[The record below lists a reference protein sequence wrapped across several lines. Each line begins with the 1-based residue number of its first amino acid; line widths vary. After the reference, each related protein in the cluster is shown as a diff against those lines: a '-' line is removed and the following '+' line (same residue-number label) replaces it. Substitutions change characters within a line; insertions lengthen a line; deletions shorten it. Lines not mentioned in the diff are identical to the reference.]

1 MSFDLISPNG
11 AFLEANQDIGH
22 LSEDQVGLALRM
34 TGFEQQVC
42 RCGEGS
48 GRLSDV
54 SYDEPPVA
62 SGSGLSF
69 RDREAPSPIPVPPP
83 VSQVQG
89 PDVPSPSSGSSS
101 SDKENSS
108 IGSYQS
114 APQAVSELVEIE
126 EADPEVD
133 DEEAQ
138 ALSDAMDAEVRS
150 RLFQRCK
157 SKQHPH
163 RFAPFPT
170 GWKADRACGQRR
182 RTFRG
187 PLLEV
192 ERERFIRTW
201 NLREGL
207 LGDADVES
215 DDSGSSSG
223 E

>member
-1 MSFDLISPNG
+1 
-11 AFLEANQDIGH
+11 
-22 LSEDQVGLALRM
+22 M
-34 TGFEQQVC
+34 TGFEEQVC

-69 RDREAPSPIPVPPP
+69 PGGGSPSPIPVPPP
-83 VSQVQG
+83 VPQVQDSG
-89 PDVPSPSSGSSS
+89 VPSPSPGSSS

-108 IGSYQS
+108 LGSFQS
-114 APQAVSELVEIE
+114 APQVVSELVEIE
-126 EADPEVD
+126 VADPDVD

-163 RFAPFPT
+163 
-170 GWKADRACGQRR
+170 
-182 RTFRG
+182 
-187 PLLEV
+187 
-192 ERERFIRTW
+192 
-201 NLREGL
+201 
-207 LGDADVES
+207 
-215 DDSGSSSG
+215 
-223 E
+223 

>member
-1 MSFDLISPNG
+1 M
-11 AFLEANQDIGH
+11 
-22 LSEDQVGLALRM
+22 SEDQIGLALRM
-34 TGFEQQVC
+34 TGFEEQVC

-54 SYDEPPVA
+54 SYEEPPVA

-69 RDREAPSPIPVPPP
+69 RGGRSPSPVPVPPP
-83 VSQVQG
+83 VAQVQG
-89 PDVPSPSSGSSS
+89 EIVALSPSGSGSSN
-101 SDKENSS
+101 KENDSPRS
-108 IGSYQS
+108 FQS
-114 APQAVSELVEIE
+114 APQDVSELVELV

-163 RFAPFPT
+163 RFAPFPK
-170 GWKADRACGQRR
+170 GWKADRARGQRR

-187 PLLEV
+187 ALLEV
-192 ERERFIRTW
+192 ERERVIRTR

-215 DDSGSSSG
+215 DYSGSSSG

>member
-1 MSFDLISPNG
+1 M
-11 AFLEANQDIGH
+11 LETNQDVGR
-22 LSEDQVGLALRM
+22 LSEDQISLALRM
-34 TGFEQQVC
+34 TGFEEQVC
-42 RCGEGS
+42 RCGQGS
-48 GRLSDV
+48 GVLSDI

-69 RDREAPSPIPVPPP
+69 RSGGSPSPVPVPPP
-83 VSQVQG
+83 ATQVQG
-89 PDVPSPSSGSSS
+89 PDVASPSSGSSS

-108 IGSYQS
+108 PRSFQS
-114 APQAVSELVEIE
+114 APQAVSELVEIA

-163 RFAPFPT
+163 RFAPFPK
-170 GWKADRACGQRR
+170 GWKADRARGQRR

-187 PLLEV
+187 ALLEV
-192 ERERFIRTW
+192 ERERFVRTR

>member
-1 MSFDLISPNG
+1 
-11 AFLEANQDIGH
+11 
-22 LSEDQVGLALRM
+22 M
-34 TGFEQQVC
+34 TGFEEQVC

-54 SYDEPPVA
+54 SYEEPPVA

-69 RDREAPSPIPVPPP
+69 HDGGSSSPLPVPPP
-83 VSQVQG
+83 VAQVQG
-89 PDVPSPSSGSSS
+89 EDVALPSSGSSS
-101 SDKENSS
+101 SDKENRSV
-108 IGSYQS
+108 GSFQS
-114 APQAVSELVEIE
+114 APQVVGERVRIV

-163 RFAPFPT
+163 RFAPFPK
-170 GWKADRACGQRR
+170 GWKADRARGQRR

-192 ERERFIRTW
+192 ERERFIRTR

>member
-1 MSFDLISPNG
+1 MHRDVG
-11 AFLEANQDIGH
+11 Q

-42 RCGEGS
+42 RCGESS
-48 GRLSDV
+48 GCLSDM

-62 SGSGLSF
+62 SGSSLSF
-69 RDREAPSPIPVPPP
+69 RDGGSSVPIPVPPP
-83 VSQVQG
+83 TSQVHD
-89 PDVPSPSSGSSS
+89 PDVPLPSSGSSS

-108 IGSYQS
+108 PGSFQS
-114 APQAVSELVEIE
+114 APQAVSELVEIV

-133 DEEAQ
+133 DEDALR
-138 ALSDAMDAEVRS
+138 LSDAMDAEVRS

-163 RFAPFPT
+163 RFAPFPK
-170 GWKADRACGQRR
+170 GWQADRARGQRR

-187 PLLEV
+187 ALLEV
-192 ERERFIRTW
+192 ERERFIRTR
-201 NLREGL
+201 NLREGF

>member
-1 MSFDLISPNG
+1 M
-11 AFLEANQDIGH
+11 
-22 LSEDQVGLALRM
+22 SEDQVGLALRM

-69 RDREAPSPIPVPPP
+69 PGGGSPRPLPVPPP
-83 VSQVQG
+83 VGPVQG
-89 PDVPSPSSGSSS
+89 PDVPSPSPESDS

-108 IGSYQS
+108 LGSFQS
-114 APQAVSELVEIE
+114 APQVVSDLVEIA
-126 EADPEVD
+126 EADPDVD

-150 RLFQRCK
+150 QLFQRCK

-163 RFAPFPT
+163 RFAPFPK
-170 GWKADRACGQRR
+170 GWQADRARGQRR

-187 PLLEV
+187 SLLEV
-192 ERERFIRTW
+192 ERERVIRTR

>member
-1 MSFDLISPNG
+1 MHKDVG
-11 AFLEANQDIGH
+11 Q
-22 LSEDQVGLALRM
+22 LSEDQIGLALRM
-34 TGFEQQVC
+34 TGFEQEVC

-48 GRLSDV
+48 GCLSDV
-54 SYDEPPVA
+54 SYEEPPVA

-69 RDREAPSPIPVPPP
+69 RSGGSPSPVPVPPP

-89 PDVPSPSSGSSS
+89 PDVALPSSGSSS

-108 IGSYQS
+108 PRSFQS
-114 APQAVSELVEIE
+114 APQAVSDLVEIV
-126 EADPEVD
+126 EADPDVD

-138 ALSDAMDAEVRS
+138 ALSDAMDAEVRG

-163 RFAPFPT
+163 RFAPFPK
-170 GWKADRACGQRR
+170 GWQADRARGQRR

-192 ERERFIRTW
+192 ERERFIRTR

-207 LGDADVES
+207 LCDADVES
-215 DDSGSSSG
+215 DDPGSSSG

>member
-1 MSFDLISPNG
+1 MG
-11 AFLEANQDIGH
+11 HLETNQDVGR

-34 TGFEQQVC
+34 TAFEEQVC
-42 RCGEGS
+42 RCGQGS
-48 GRLSDV
+48 GRLSDL

-69 RDREAPSPIPVPPP
+69 RDGGSPSPVPIPPP
-83 VSQVQG
+83 VAQVQG
-89 PDVPSPSSGSSS
+89 PDVSSPSSGSGS

-108 IGSYQS
+108 PGSFQS
-114 APQAVSELVEIE
+114 APQVVSELVEIV

-163 RFAPFPT
+163 RFAPFPK
-170 GWKADRACGQRR
+170 GWKADRARGQRR

-187 PLLEV
+187 ALLEV
-192 ERERFIRTW
+192 EREWVIRTR
-201 NLREGL
+201 NLQEGL

>member
-1 MSFDLISPNG
+1 
-11 AFLEANQDIGH
+11 
-22 LSEDQVGLALRM
+22 M
-34 TGFEQQVC
+34 TGFEEQVC
-42 RCGEGS
+42 RCAQGS

-69 RDREAPSPIPVPPP
+69 RSSRTPSPIPVPAP

-89 PDVPSPSSGSSS
+89 PEVPLPSSGSSS

-108 IGSYQS
+108 VGSYQS
-114 APQAVSELVEIE
+114 APQAVSELVEIV

-133 DEEAQ
+133 NEEAQ

-163 RFAPFPT
+163 RFAPFPK
-170 GWKADRACGQRR
+170 GWKADRARGQRR

-192 ERERFIRTW
+192 ERERFIRTR

>member
-1 MSFDLISPNG
+1 
-11 AFLEANQDIGH
+11 
-22 LSEDQVGLALRM
+22 M
-34 TGFEQQVC
+34 TGFEEQVC

-69 RDREAPSPIPVPPP
+69 HDGGSPSPVPVPPP
-83 VSQVQG
+83 ASQVQG
-89 PDVPSPSSGSSS
+89 PDVALPSPESGS

-108 IGSYQS
+108 VGSYQS
-114 APQAVSELVEIE
+114 APQVVSELVEIVD
-126 EADPEVD
+126 ADPEVD

-163 RFAPFPT
+163 RFAPFPK
-170 GWKADRACGQRR
+170 GWQADRARGERR
-182 RTFRG
+182 RTFRR

-192 ERERFIRTW
+192 EHERFIRTR

-207 LGDADVES
+207 LCDADVES

>member
-1 MSFDLISPNG
+1 MGHLGI
-11 AFLEANQDIGH
+11 NQDVGR

-34 TGFEQQVC
+34 SSFEEQVC
-42 RCGEGS
+42 RCGAGS

-54 SYDEPPVA
+54 SYEDPPVA
-62 SGSGLSF
+62 SGSGFSF
-69 RDREAPSPIPVPPP
+69 HDGGSPSPIPVPPP
-83 VSQVQG
+83 NAQVQRS
-89 PDVPSPSSGSSS
+89 DVALSSSGSSS

-108 IGSYQS
+108 VRSFQS
-114 APQAVSELVEIE
+114 APQAVSELVEIV
-126 EADPEVD
+126 EADPDVD

-163 RFAPFPT
+163 RFAPFPK
-170 GWKADRACGQRR
+170 GWQADRARGQRR
-182 RTFRG
+182 RTFRR

-192 ERERFIRTW
+192 EHERFIRTR

-215 DDSGSSSG
+215 DDSGSSFG

>member
-1 MSFDLISPNG
+1 M
-11 AFLEANQDIGH
+11 
-22 LSEDQVGLALRM
+22 SEDQVGLALRM
-34 TGFEQQVC
+34 TSFEQQVC

-54 SYDEPPVA
+54 SYEEPPVA

-69 RDREAPSPIPVPPP
+69 PGGGSPSPLPVPPP
-83 VSQVQG
+83 VAQVQG
-89 PDVPSPSSGSSS
+89 PDVPLPSSGSSS

-108 IGSYQS
+108 VGSFQS
-114 APQAVSELVEIE
+114 APQAVSELVEIV
-126 EADPEVD
+126 EADPDVD

-163 RFAPFPT
+163 RFAPFPK
-170 GWKADRACGQRR
+170 GWKADRARGQRR

-187 PLLEV
+187 ALLEV
-192 ERERFIRTW
+192 ERERFIRTR

-207 LGDADVES
+207 LCDADVES

>member
-1 MSFDLISPNG
+1 M
-11 AFLEANQDIGH
+11 
-22 LSEDQVGLALRM
+22 SEDQVGLALRM

-54 SYDEPPVA
+54 SYEEPPVA

-69 RDREAPSPIPVPPP
+69 RDGGSPSPIPVPPP
-83 VSQVQG
+83 AAQVQG
-89 PDVPSPSSGSSS
+89 EDVALPSSGSSS

-108 IGSYQS
+108 VGSFQS
-114 APQAVSELVEIE
+114 TPQVVSELVEIV

-150 RLFQRCK
+150 WLFQRCK

-163 RFAPFPT
+163 RFAPFPK
-170 GWKADRACGQRR
+170 GWKADRARGQQR

-187 PLLEV
+187 ALLEV
-192 ERERFIRTW
+192 ERERFIRTR

>member
-1 MSFDLISPNG
+1 M
-11 AFLEANQDIGH
+11 
-22 LSEDQVGLALRM
+22 SEDQIGLALRM
-34 TGFEQQVC
+34 TSFEQQVC

-69 RDREAPSPIPVPPP
+69 RGGRSPIPIP
-83 VSQVQG
+83 VLAPGSQVQG

-108 IGSYQS
+108 VGSYQS
-114 APQAVSELVEIE
+114 APQAVSELVEIVD
-126 EADPEVD
+126 ADPEVD

-163 RFAPFPT
+163 RFAPFPK
-170 GWKADRACGQRR
+170 GWQADRARGQRR

-187 PLLEV
+187 ALLEV
-192 ERERFIRTW
+192 ERERFIRTR

-207 LGDADVES
+207 LGDADVKS

>member
-1 MSFDLISPNG
+1 MHRDVD
-11 AFLEANQDIGH
+11 Q

-48 GRLSDV
+48 GRLSDM

-69 RDREAPSPIPVPPP
+69 RDGGSPVPIPVPPP
-83 VSQVQG
+83 TSQVHG
-89 PDVPSPSSGSSS
+89 PDVSLPSSGSSS

-108 IGSYQS
+108 PGSFQS
-114 APQAVSELVEIE
+114 APQAVSELVEIV

-163 RFAPFPT
+163 RFAPFPK
-170 GWKADRACGQRR
+170 GWQADRARGQR
-182 RTFRG
+182 
-187 PLLEV
+187 
-192 ERERFIRTW
+192 
-201 NLREGL
+201 
-207 LGDADVES
+207 
-215 DDSGSSSG
+215 
-223 E
+223 

>member
-1 MSFDLISPNG
+1 M
-11 AFLEANQDIGH
+11 
-22 LSEDQVGLALRM
+22 SEDQVGLALRM
-34 TGFEQQVC
+34 TGFEEQVC

-54 SYDEPPVA
+54 SYDEPPVV

-69 RDREAPSPIPVPPP
+69 RDDGTPSPVPVPPP
-83 VSQVQG
+83 VTSVQG
-89 PDVPSPSSGSSS
+89 PDVPSPSSGSGS

-108 IGSYQS
+108 PGSFQS
-114 APQAVSELVEIE
+114 APQAVSELVEIA
-126 EADPEVD
+126 EADPDVD
-133 DEEAQ
+133 DEDAQ

-163 RFAPFPT
+163 RFAPFPK
-170 GWKADRACGQRR
+170 GWQADRARGQRR

-187 PLLEV
+187 ALLEV
-192 ERERFIRTW
+192 ERERFIRTR

>member
-1 MSFDLISPNG
+1 MGHLG
-11 AFLEANQDIGH
+11 VNQDVGR
-22 LSEDQVGLALRM
+22 LSEDQIGLALRM
-34 TGFEQQVC
+34 TGFEEQVC

-48 GRLSDV
+48 GRLSDI
-54 SYDEPPVA
+54 SYEEPPVA

-69 RDREAPSPIPVPPP
+69 RDGGSPSPIPVPPP
-83 VSQVQG
+83 APSVQG
-89 PDVPSPSSGSSS
+89 PDVSLQSSESGS

-108 IGSYQS
+108 PRSFQS
-114 APQAVSELVEIE
+114 APQVVSELVEIA

-150 RLFQRCK
+150 RLFQRCR

-163 RFAPFPT
+163 RFAPFPK
-170 GWKADRACGQRR
+170 GWKADRARGQRR

-192 ERERFIRTW
+192 ERERFIRTR

>member
-1 MSFDLISPNG
+1 M
-11 AFLEANQDIGH
+11 
-22 LSEDQVGLALRM
+22 SEDQVGLALRM

-69 RDREAPSPIPVPPP
+69 RGGGSPSPIPVPPP
-83 VSQVQG
+83 AAQVQG
-89 PDVPSPSSGSSS
+89 PDVPLPSSGSSS

-108 IGSYQS
+108 LGSFQS
-114 APQAVSELVEIE
+114 APQAVNELVEIA
-126 EADPEVD
+126 EADPDVD

-163 RFAPFPT
+163 RFAPFPK
-170 GWKADRACGQRR
+170 G
-182 RTFRG
+182 
-187 PLLEV
+187 
-192 ERERFIRTW
+192 
-201 NLREGL
+201 
-207 LGDADVES
+207 
-215 DDSGSSSG
+215 
-223 E
+223 

>member
-1 MSFDLISPNG
+1 
-11 AFLEANQDIGH
+11 
-22 LSEDQVGLALRM
+22 M
-34 TGFEQQVC
+34 TGFEEQVC

-69 RDREAPSPIPVPPP
+69 RDGRSPSPIPVPPP
-83 VSQVQG
+83 VTQVQG
-89 PDVPSPSSGSSS
+89 PNVAPSSSGSGS

-108 IGSYQS
+108 PRSFQS
-114 APQAVSELVEIE
+114 APQAVSELVEIV

-163 RFAPFPT
+163 RFAPFPK
-170 GWKADRACGQRR
+170 GWKADRARGQRR
-182 RTFRG
+182 RT
-187 PLLEV
+187 
-192 ERERFIRTW
+192 
-201 NLREGL
+201 
-207 LGDADVES
+207 
-215 DDSGSSSG
+215 
-223 E
+223 

>member
-1 MSFDLISPNG
+1 
-11 AFLEANQDIGH
+11 
-22 LSEDQVGLALRM
+22 M
-34 TGFEQQVC
+34 TGFEEQVC

-48 GRLSDV
+48 GRLSDI
-54 SYDEPPVA
+54 SYEEPPVA

-69 RDREAPSPIPVPPP
+69 RGGRSPSPIPVPPP
-83 VSQVQG
+83 TAQVQG
-89 PDVPSPSSGSSS
+89 EDVALPSSGSSS

-108 IGSYQS
+108 VGSFQS
-114 APQAVSELVEIE
+114 APQGVSELVEIV

-138 ALSDAMDAEVRS
+138 ALSDAMDAEVRI

-163 RFAPFPT
+163 RFAPFPK
-170 GWKADRACGQRR
+170 GWQADRARGQRR
-182 RTFRG
+182 RTFHRG
-187 PLLEV
+187 ALLEV
-192 ERERFIRTW
+192 ERERVVRTR

>member
-1 MSFDLISPNG
+1 
-11 AFLEANQDIGH
+11 
-22 LSEDQVGLALRM
+22 M
-34 TGFEQQVC
+34 TSFEQQVC

-54 SYDEPPVA
+54 SYNEPPVA
-62 SGSGLSF
+62 SF
-69 RDREAPSPIPVPPP
+69 RDGGSPSAIPVPPP
-83 VSQVQG
+83 ASQVQG
-89 PDVPSPSSGSSS
+89 PDVSLPSSGSSS

-108 IGSYQS
+108 IGSFQS
-114 APQAVSELVEIE
+114 APQVIGELVEIA
-126 EADPEVD
+126 EADPDVN
-133 DEEAQ
+133 DEDAQ

-163 RFAPFPT
+163 RFAPFPK
-170 GWKADRACGQRR
+170 GWKADRARGQRR

-187 PLLEV
+187 ALLEV
-192 ERERFIRTW
+192 ERERFIRTR

-215 DDSGSSSG
+215 DDPRSSSG

>member
-1 MSFDLISPNG
+1 MGHSL
-11 AFLEANQDIGH
+11 ATNQDVGR

-48 GRLSDV
+48 GRLSEL

-62 SGSGLSF
+62 SGSNLSF
-69 RDREAPSPIPVPPP
+69 RDGGSPSPVPIPPP
-83 VSQVQG
+83 ASQIPG
-89 PDVPSPSSGSSS
+89 PDVALPSSGSSS

-108 IGSYQS
+108 VGSFQS
-114 APQAVSELVEIE
+114 APQVVSELVEIAE
-126 EADPEVD
+126 VDPDVD
-133 DEEAQ
+133 DEDAQ

-163 RFAPFPT
+163 RFAPFPK
-170 GWKADRACGQRR
+170 GWQADRARGQRR

-187 PLLEV
+187 ALLKV
-192 ERERFIRTW
+192 EREQFIRTR

-207 LGDADVES
+207 LGDADIES
-215 DDSGSSSG
+215 SDSGSSSG

>member
-1 MSFDLISPNG
+1 M
-11 AFLEANQDIGH
+11 
-22 LSEDQVGLALRM
+22 SEDQIGLALRM
-34 TGFEQQVC
+34 TSFEQQVC

-69 RDREAPSPIPVPPP
+69 RDGGSPRPIPIPPP
-83 VSQVQG
+83 TTQG
-89 PDVPSPSSGSSS
+89 QGQDVPLPSSGSSS

-108 IGSYQS
+108 PGSFQS
-114 APQAVSELVEIE
+114 APQVVSELVEIVD
-126 EADPEVD
+126 ADPEVD

-163 RFAPFPT
+163 RFAPFPK
-170 GWKADRACGQRR
+170 GWQADRARGQRR
-182 RTFRG
+182 RAFRG
-187 PLLEV
+187 ALLEV
-192 ERERFIRTW
+192 ERERVIRTR

>member
-1 MSFDLISPNG
+1 M
-11 AFLEANQDIGH
+11 
-22 LSEDQVGLALRM
+22 SEDQVGLALQL
-34 TGFEQQVC
+34 TGFEEQVC

-48 GRLSDV
+48 GRLSDM
-54 SYDEPPVA
+54 SYEEPPVA

-69 RDREAPSPIPVPPP
+69 RDVGSPSPIPIPPP
-83 VSQVQG
+83 VAQVQG
-89 PDVPSPSSGSSS
+89 PDVAFPSSGSSS

-108 IGSYQS
+108 VGSFQS
-114 APQAVSELVEIE
+114 ALQAVSELVEIV
-126 EADPEVD
+126 EADPDVD

-163 RFAPFPT
+163 RFAPFPK
-170 GWKADRACGQRR
+170 GWQADCARGQRR

-187 PLLEV
+187 ALLEV
-192 ERERFIRTW
+192 ERERVIRTR

>member
-1 MSFDLISPNG
+1 MG
-11 AFLEANQDIGH
+11 HLETNQDVGR

-69 RDREAPSPIPVPPP
+69 RDGGSPSPVPVPPP
-83 VSQVQG
+83 TARVQDS
-89 PDVPSPSSGSSS
+89 DVALPSSGSSS

-108 IGSYQS
+108 VGSYQS
-114 APQAVSELVEIE
+114 APQAVNELVEIV

-163 RFAPFPT
+163 RFAPFPK
-170 GWKADRACGQRR
+170 GWQADQARRQRR
-182 RTFRG
+182 RTFQRG
-187 PLLEV
+187 GA
-192 ERERFIRTW
+192 EREWF
-201 NLREGL
+201 
-207 LGDADVES
+207 V
-215 DDSGSSSG
+215 
-223 E
+223 

>member
-1 MSFDLISPNG
+1 MG
-11 AFLEANQDIGH
+11 QLETNRDVGR

-34 TGFEQQVC
+34 TGFEEQVC

-54 SYDEPPVA
+54 SYEEPPVA

-69 RDREAPSPIPVPPP
+69 RDGGSPSPVPVPPP
-83 VSQVQG
+83 ASQVQG
-89 PDVPSPSSGSSS
+89 PDVALPSSESGS

-108 IGSYQS
+108 VGSFQS
-114 APQAVSELVEIE
+114 APQVVSELVEIVD
-126 EADPEVD
+126 ADPDVD

-163 RFAPFPT
+163 RFAPFPK
-170 GWKADRACGQRR
+170 GWKADQARRQRR
-182 RTFRG
+182 RTFQRDRKS
-187 PLLEV
+187 V
-192 ERERFIRTW
+192 
-201 NLREGL
+201 
-207 LGDADVES
+207 V
-215 DDSGSSSG
+215 
-223 E
+223 